1 MSIATKAWVTDD
13 ARVRNS
19 NRMDRKWFD
28 VSDTYDFLL
37 CGRKRTRFSQF
48 RNSAIC
54 LHNSISDG
62 LNAFTLLHCL
72 GSEKFVRI

>member
-1 MSIATKAWVTDD
+1 MLGYVIATGWTGNGLMFLTHMIFYFV
-13 ARVRNS
+13 VGNVLVSVNS
-19 NRMDRKWFD
+19 EIQ
-28 VSDTYDFLL
+28 
-37 CGRKRTRFSQF
+37 QF
-48 RNSAIC
+48 IC